1 MDLFDDTIIEIKDW
15 FEAKRIS
22 GQSRSFFVSPLSG
35 QSLSTNNLAGDGG
48 NGRIVLKEDTQ
59 VELGHPSVGSS
70 AATLATHRLD
80 LVSDGY
86 ITLVG
91 PEISEMRAPIVPFA
105 QIIVAALKRTNE
117 IEATSQATLEIENT
131 ASAMDHTAHRYAQT
145 DGYMIRSVPNLIW
158 ARVSKEA
165 CRSGFS
171 FKRLGE
177 RLISAIKQQC
187 PQVKACEVFFVTS
200 SKSDVGEL
208 DDLIE
213 KARVK
218 QRKLETYAVGSDGE
232 FECTQELDCNSCS
245 EQVVCDT
252 IRDVIRIRKGDRVV
266 TIGEEESTGSRPEN

>member
-1 MDLFDDTIIEIKDW
+1 MDLFDDSIVEIKNW

-22 GQSRSFFVSPLSG
+22 GHSRSYFVSPLIS
-35 QSLSTNNLAGDGG
+35 QSLSANDLPGDGG

-59 VELGHPSVGSS
+59 VELGHPSRGSS
-70 AATLATHRLD
+70 AATLATHQSE
-80 LVSDGY
+80 LVSDGC

-91 PEISEMRAPIVPFA
+91 PEISETREPMLPFA
-105 QIIVAALKRTNE
+105 QILIAGLKRTNE
-117 IEATSQATLEIENT
+117 IDEASLATLEIENT
-131 ASAMDHTAHRYAQT
+131 ASTMDRIAHRYAQT

-165 CRSGFS
+165 CQSGFS
-171 FKRLGE
+171 LKRLGE

-187 PQVKACEVFFVTS
+187 PRVSVCEVFFVTS
-200 SKSDVGEL
+200 SKSDVGQL
-208 DDLIE
+208 DDLVE
-213 KARVK
+213 KARIK
-218 QRKLETYAVGSDGE
+218 QRKLETYAVGSNGE

-266 TIGEEESTGSRPEN
+266 TFGEEENSGPDPE

>member
-1 MDLFDDTIIEIKDW
+1 MDIFDDTIKEISDW
-15 FEAKRIS
+15 FDSQKNF
-22 GQSRSFFVSPLSG
+22 GQTRCYSASPLM
-35 QSLSTNNLAGDGG
+35 NNTFSSNEPLDNRR

-59 VELGHPSVGSS
+59 VELGHPSMGSC

-80 LVSDGY
+80 LVSDGC

-91 PEISEMRAPIVPFA
+91 PEISETQEPVLPFA
-105 QIIVAALKRTNE
+105 QIIIAALKKSNE
-117 IEATSQATLEIENT
+117 IEVTSQATIEIENT
-131 ASAMDHTAHRYAQT
+131 ASAMDRTAHLYAQT

-171 FKRLGE
+171 LKLLGE
-177 RLISAIKQQC
+177 RLIAAVKQQC
-187 PQVKACEVFFVTS
+187 NQVTACEVFFVTS
-200 SKSDVGEL
+200 SKSDVGQL
-208 DDLIE
+208 DDIIE

-218 QRKLETYAVGSDGE
+218 QRKLETYDVSSDGE
-232 FECTQELDCNSCS
+232 FECTQEIDCSACS

-266 TIGEEESTGSRPEN
+266 TIGAGENTESGSE